1 MSDDDERDVVAVRHG
16 DGVVEL
22 RLDRPAKR
30 NAVTTRLVRQLRDE
44 VLAIGDDRTVKV
56 VVLTGAGDAFCAGAD
71 VGEFAGTTPIDPAD
85 TMARLRLVIGC
96 IRGLLD
102 LEPVTIAAVDG
113 PAIGAGWGLALA
125 CDTCWAGEAAR
136 FALPEIAKGFRVPR
150 IIAARLAQVVGP
162 VRAAELV
169 LSGRPLGPVE
179 AHAIGAVGRVVTGP
193 ETATSSA
200 LAFAAELA
208 TRRRDV
214 LRGAVDPF
222 RAMATFGPVPEIEY
236 QWPER

>member
-1 MSDDDERDVVAVRHG
+1 VSEIDRDVVALRHG
-16 DGVVEL
+16 AAVVEI

-30 NAVTTRLVRQLRDE
+30 NAVTTRLLHQLRGE
-44 VLAIGDDRTVKV
+44 IVAVGDDRAVKV
-56 VVLTGAGDAFCAGAD
+56 VVLTGSGPAFCAGAD
-71 VGEFAGTTPIDPAD
+71 MAEFAGASPVDPAD
-85 TMARLRLVIGC
+85 AMARLRLVIEC
-96 IRGLLD
+96 IRGILD

-125 CDTCWAGEAAR
+125 CDTCWAGEGAR

-150 IIAARLAQVVGP
+150 IIATRLAQVVGP

-169 LSGRPLGPVE
+169 LSGRVIDAAE
-179 AHAIGAVGRVVTGP
+179 AHTVGAVGRCVASPG
-193 ETATSSA
+193 TAVAA
-200 LAFAAELA
+200 LEFAAELA
-208 TRRRDV
+208 QHPRSV

-222 RAMATFGPVPEIEY
+222 RAMSAFGPVPEIEY